1 MSYVSVES
9 TVREVITYNI
19 MNSYEIQ
26 LFHTALVFR

>member
-9 TVREVITYNI
+9 TVIEVITYNT

-26 LFHTALVFR
+26 LFHTVLVFR

>member
-9 TVREVITYNI
+9 TVAEVITYNI

-26 LFHTALVFR
+26 LFHTVLVFR